1 MNRREAIALVSGT
14 IGGWPLIARA
24 QQSSLPVIGLI
35 GIGSP
40 SKVASF
46 LDALRMG
53 LSEVGF
59 VEGRNV
65 SIQDRWADGQ
75 YNRLSEITADLVSCR
90 VNVIVAL
97 GPPVALAAQKAT
109 TTIPTVF
116 VMGTDPVKL
125 GLVASL
131 NRPGGNITGVSFL
144 LNALG
149 TKRLEL
155 LHELVPAIHLV
166 GLLVNPNNPNAD
178 ADKRDILSSASKF
191 GQKIIVITAGSEG
204 ELEPAFAALNEQ
216 HVDALVVSPDVLFT
230 NFRTRLVALAER
242 HKLPTI
248 YHLSD
253 MVSAGGLMSYGT
265 NIADAHRL
273 TGVYAG
279 RILKGDKPAD
289 LPVEQSTKFESDQ
302 PQDRQGARLTV
313 QALIATAERW
323 SSDTPGV
330 HSARWRAASTWPFAV
345 RAEQQTAAVGFL
357 HPGSQDAGR
366 PSYLHSVPGLPTQAY
381 VEGRNVTF
389 DYRWGEGHNERGPQ
403 FADESFSNH
412 VAVIATPSGPTAALS
427 AKTATSTIPIVFSM
441 GGDPVTA
448 GLVASFNRPGG
459 NVTGISHSIWS
470 LARSALRSCASL
482 FRRRPALHFSSIPIP
497 PARLSK
503 PQIFERRSAIGGQVD
518 MLEARTVQEIE
529 VRLTRAYHKGQLMRF
544 RSRLVCLSQRD
555 AKR

>member
-1 MNRREAIALVSGT
+1 
-14 IGGWPLIARA
+14 
-24 QQSSLPVIGLI
+24 
-35 GIGSP
+35 
-40 SKVASF
+40 
-46 LDALRMG
+46 
-53 LSEVGF
+53 
-59 VEGRNV
+59 
-65 SIQDRWADGQ
+65 
-75 YNRLSEITADLVSCR
+75 
-90 VNVIVAL
+90 
-97 GPPVALAAQKAT
+97 
-109 TTIPTVF
+109 
-116 VMGTDPVKL
+116 MGTDPVKL

-289 LPVEQSTKFESDQ
+289 LPVQQSTKFEFAINLKTAKAL
-302 PQDRQGARLTV
+302 GLTV
-313 QALIATAERW
+313 PTTLLATADE
-323 SSDTPGV
+323 V
-330 HSARWRAASTWPFAV
+330 
-345 RAEQQTAAVGFL
+345 
-357 HPGSQDAGR
+357 
-366 PSYLHSVPGLPTQAY
+366 
-381 VEGRNVTF
+381 VE
-389 DYRWGEGHNERGPQ
+389 
-403 FADESFSNH
+403 
-412 VAVIATPSGPTAALS
+412 
-427 AKTATSTIPIVFSM
+427 
-441 GGDPVTA
+441 
-448 GLVASFNRPGG
+448 
-459 NVTGISHSIWS
+459 
-470 LARSALRSCASL
+470 
-482 FRRRPALHFSSIPIP
+482 
-497 PARLSK
+497 
-503 PQIFERRSAIGGQVD
+503 
-518 MLEARTVQEIE
+518 
-529 VRLTRAYHKGQLMRF
+529 
-544 RSRLVCLSQRD
+544 
-555 AKR
+555 

>member
-289 LPVEQSTKFESDQ
+289 LPVQQSTKFEFAINLKTAKAL
-302 PQDRQGARLTV
+302 GLTV
-313 QALIATAERW
+313 PTTLLATADE
-323 SSDTPGV
+323 V
-330 HSARWRAASTWPFAV
+330 
-345 RAEQQTAAVGFL
+345 
-357 HPGSQDAGR
+357 
-366 PSYLHSVPGLPTQAY
+366 
-381 VEGRNVTF
+381 VE
-389 DYRWGEGHNERGPQ
+389 
-403 FADESFSNH
+403 
-412 VAVIATPSGPTAALS
+412 
-427 AKTATSTIPIVFSM
+427 
-441 GGDPVTA
+441 
-448 GLVASFNRPGG
+448 
-459 NVTGISHSIWS
+459 
-470 LARSALRSCASL
+470 
-482 FRRRPALHFSSIPIP
+482 
-497 PARLSK
+497 
-503 PQIFERRSAIGGQVD
+503 
-518 MLEARTVQEIE
+518 
-529 VRLTRAYHKGQLMRF
+529 
-544 RSRLVCLSQRD
+544 
-555 AKR
+555 